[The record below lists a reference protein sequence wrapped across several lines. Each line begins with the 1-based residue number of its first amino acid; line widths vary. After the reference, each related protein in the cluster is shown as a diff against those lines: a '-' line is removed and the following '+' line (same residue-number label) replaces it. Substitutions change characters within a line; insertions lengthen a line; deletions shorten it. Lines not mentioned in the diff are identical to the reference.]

1 VFASLAPRAGAR
13 IDLTSLAVLVLTVA
27 ACGGSALPAGQ
38 SGNDNTSPV
47 AATTAAPAAPAE
59 TVTEAATDDTVLVAE
74 AASAS
79 CCPRQVEA
87 ALGMAAVS
95 AEAEKSSPGLG
106 HSSRVVA
113 NDETLVDVT
122 RTGEETLD
130 EFKEKY
136 ETVGLTDETVEGLG
150 AFAYRAPGT
159 ALGGPGAR
167 LAVYTG
173 ERHIGVTVYA
183 HGDQATMF
191 EAAEAI
197 ARSLLEQGL

>member
-13 IDLTSLAVLVLTVA
+13 IVLSSLAVLVLTVA
-27 ACGGSALPAGQ
+27 ACGGSAIPAGQ
-38 SGNDNTSPV
+38 PGNDNTSP
-47 AATTAAPAAPAE
+47 AASTTAAPAAPAE
-59 TVTEAATDDTVLVAE
+59 AATEDTVLVAE
-74 AASAS
+74 GGLCELLPLA
-79 CCPRQVEA
+79 PVET

-95 AEAEKSSPGLG
+95 AESEKSSLGLG
-106 HSSRVVA
+106 HSCRVVA
-113 NDETLVDVT
+113 NDKTLVDVT
-122 RTGEETLD
+122 RSGEETLD
-130 EFKEKY
+130 EFKEKF

-183 HGDQATMF
+183 EGDQATMF